1 MVSYEEA
8 KKIALEILG
17 DMAVHI
23 DEAFET
29 EDAYIFNDSKHI
41 PNIYMRDGFLLL
53 LGKVMGIVFI
63 MVNICLVMIRHGL
76 IRRK

>member
-29 EDAYIFNDSKHI
+29 EDAYIFNDSKHEYAGWI
-41 PNIYMRDGFLLL
+41 PIVIGESDGHRIH
-53 LGKVMGIVFI
+53 K
-63 MVNICLVMIRHGL
+63 
-76 IRRK
+76 

>member
-1 MVSYEEA
+1 MVNYEEA

-29 EDAYIFNDSKHI
+29 EDAYIFNDSKHEYVGWI
-41 PNIYMRDGFLLL
+41 PIVIAKSDGHRIHYGEYM
-53 LGKVMGIVFI
+53 LGDDQTWTY
-63 MVNICLVMIRHGL
+63 
-76 IRRK
+76 RKKIKF

>member
-8 KKIALEILG
+8 KKKALELLG

-29 EDAYIFNDSKHI
+29 EDAYIFNDSKHEYVGWI
-41 PNIYMRDGFLLL
+41 PIVIGKSDGHRIHYGEYM
-53 LGKVMGIVFI
+53 LGD
-63 MVNICLVMIRHGL
+63 NQTWTY
-76 IRRK
+76 RKKIKF

>member
-1 MVSYEEA
+1 MVNYEEA

-29 EDAYIFNDSKHI
+29 EDAYIFNDSKHEYVGWI
-41 PNIYMRDGFLLL
+41 PIVIGKSDGHRIHYGEYM
-53 LGKVMGIVFI
+53 LGDDQIWTYKKKIKF
-63 MVNICLVMIRHGL
+63 
-76 IRRK
+76 

>member
-8 KKIALEILG
+8 KKKALELLG

-29 EDAYIFNDSKHI
+29 EDAYIFNDSKHEYVGWI
-41 PNIYMRDGFLLL
+41 PIVIGKSDGHRIHYGEYM
-53 LGKVMGIVFI
+53 LGDNQTWTYKKKIKF
-63 MVNICLVMIRHGL
+63 
-76 IRRK
+76 

>member
-1 MVSYEEA
+1 MVNYEEA

-29 EDAYIFNDSKHI
+29 EDAYIFNDSKHEYVGWI
-41 PNIYMRDGFLLL
+41 PIVI
-53 LGKVMGIVFI
+53 GK
-63 MVNICLVMIRHGL
+63 
-76 IRRK
+76 K

>member
-1 MVSYEEA
+1 MNMVNYEEA

-29 EDAYIFNDSKHI
+29 EDAYIFNDSKHEYVGWI
-41 PNIYMRDGFLLL
+41 PIVIGKSDGHRIHYGEYM
-53 LGKVMGIVFI
+53 LGDDQTWTYKKKI
-63 MVNICLVMIRHGL
+63 
-76 IRRK
+76 

>member
-8 KKIALEILG
+8 KTIALELLG

-29 EDAYIFNDSKHI
+29 EDAYIFNDSKHE
-41 PNIYMRDGFLLL
+41 YVG
-53 LGKVMGIVFI
+53 
-63 MVNICLVMIRHGL
+63 
-76 IRRK
+76 

>member
-29 EDAYIFNDSKHI
+29 EDAYIFNDSKHEYVGWI
-41 PNIYMRDGFLLL
+41 PIVIGKSDGHRINYGEYM
-53 LGKVMGIVFI
+53 LGDDQTWTYKKKIKF
-63 MVNICLVMIRHGL
+63 
-76 IRRK
+76 

>member
-29 EDAYIFNDSKHI
+29 EDDYIFNDSKHEYVGWI
-41 PNIYMRDGFLLL
+41 PIVIGKSDGHRIHYGEYM
-53 LGKVMGIVFI
+53 LGDDQTWTYKKKIKF
-63 MVNICLVMIRHGL
+63 
-76 IRRK
+76 

>member
-8 KKIALEILG
+8 KKKALELLG

-29 EDAYIFNDSKHI
+29 EDAYIFNDSKHEYVGWI
-41 PNIYMRDGFLLL
+41 PIVIGKSDGHRIHYSEYM
-53 LGKVMGIVFI
+53 LGDDQTWTYKKKIKF
-63 MVNICLVMIRHGL
+63 
-76 IRRK
+76 

>member
-1 MVSYEEA
+1 MVNYEEA

-29 EDAYIFNDSKHI
+29 EDAYIFNDSKHEYVGWI
-41 PNIYMRDGFLLL
+41 PIVIGKSDGHRIHYGEYMLCDDQTWTYKKKIKF
-53 LGKVMGIVFI
+53 
-63 MVNICLVMIRHGL
+63 
-76 IRRK
+76 

>member
-1 MVSYEEA
+1 MVNYEEA

-29 EDAYIFNDSKHI
+29 EDAYIFNDSKHEYVGWI
-41 PNIYMRDGFLLL
+41 PIVIGKSDGHRIH
-53 LGKVMGIVFI
+53 K
-63 MVNICLVMIRHGL
+63 
-76 IRRK
+76 

>member
-29 EDAYIFNDSKHI
+29 EDAYIFNDSKHEYAGWI
-41 PNIYMRDGFLLL
+41 PIVIGKSDGHRIH
-53 LGKVMGIVFI
+53 K
-63 MVNICLVMIRHGL
+63 
-76 IRRK
+76 